1 MTSAASVRIQPPVHK
16 SDLTHYGS
24 AKPFSIFR
32 PHTNNPYSSFQD
44 WIESR

>member
-16 SDLTHYGS
+16 AVLTDNRS
-24 AKPFSIFR
+24 AKPFSIIH
-32 PHTNNPYSSFQD
+32 PHTNSPYSLFQD